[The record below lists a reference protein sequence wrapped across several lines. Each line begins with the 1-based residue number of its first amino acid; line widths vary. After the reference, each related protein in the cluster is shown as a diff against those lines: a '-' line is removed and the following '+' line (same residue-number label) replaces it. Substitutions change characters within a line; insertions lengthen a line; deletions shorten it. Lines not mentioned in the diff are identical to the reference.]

1 MQSALHSHCQRL
13 IVNIFTRAAFV
24 TIAGATGQT
33 AHAYW
38 QSQAKCHGQAGHGPF
53 HTYSSTFHGFVL
65 LLFLFPLK
73 PTDLLP
79 CPFFGATRRN
89 RARPQLWLART
100 IPPL

>member
-24 TIAGATGQT
+24 TITGATGQT

-38 QSQAKCHGQAGHGPF
+38 QSQAKCHGQAGHGSL
-53 HTYSSTFHGFVL
+53 HTYSSTFHGLFSFV
-65 LLFLFPLK
+65 FVSPK

-79 CPFFGATRRN
+79 CPFWSNPPESCTPATLAGAHDS
-89 RARPQLWLART
+89 AP
-100 IPPL
+100 